1 MKKTLNSEEC
11 SKKRNKILGKVA
23 DLLHRVKKMQLLSTK
38 AEELLQAYKHIPLHL
53 LSGKVGQKFTDE
65 QKQFAIS
72 LHYYS
77 PAAYQYV
84 RRRFNLLP
92 CPRTIRSWLARY
104 EASPG
109 LNQQSF
115 DTIALQNESQSSS
128 AYRLCAVHIDEVEV
142 KKHVENDR
150 TTGSLYGFTD
160 IGSGTLHSVAE
171 CIVHGCANLWAQWP
185 QWSLSLTLIGR
196 VITGQGWA

>member
-1 MKKTLNSEEC
+1 MSDGVSTC
-11 SKKRNKILGKVA
+11 F
-23 DLLHRVKKMQLLSTK
+23 RVL
-38 AEELLQAYKHIPLHL
+38 E
-53 LSGKVGQKFTDE
+53 
-65 QKQFAIS
+65 QFA
-72 LHYYS
+72 
-77 PAAYQYV
+77 A
-84 RRRFNLLP
+84 
-92 CPRTIRSWLARY
+92 
-104 EASPG
+104 G
-109 LNQQSF
+109 QQSF

-128 AYRLCAVHIDEVEV
+128 AYRLCAVHIDEMEV
-142 KKHVENDR
+142 KKYVEYDR